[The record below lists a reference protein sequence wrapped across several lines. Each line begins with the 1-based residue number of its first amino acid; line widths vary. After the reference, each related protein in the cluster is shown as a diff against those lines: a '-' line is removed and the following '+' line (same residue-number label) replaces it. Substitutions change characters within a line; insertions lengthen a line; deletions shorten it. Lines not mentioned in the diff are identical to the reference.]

1 MKQMKAE
8 FGVEFLTAQFGVSV
22 SGYYAWEA
30 RPALSPRKAA
40 QWELSAKVL
49 GRFVASGG
57 VAGHR
62 KIHADLADDG
72 VVLDRKTVA
81 ARMREL
87 HLVPKQTVRA
97 WRRAAARARTS
108 PDPIDLVERDFSTEI
123 APGSVLV
130 GDITY
135 VRTDEGWLYAATV
148 IDLATRTVLGSASS
162 KRIDTSLIIRA
173 LKRAIDTGHVAQ
185 NAIFHSDHGAQY
197 RSRRFRKYC
206 KQHAIRQSMGSNF
219 ECWDNAVAESFFSKL
234 KSERLDWSRFTTRA
248 AAAAEVADYV
258 RHFNH
263 NRRHQTLGYA
273 TPIATLERRT
283 RPAAPTPAA
292 A

>member
-1 MKQMKAE
+1 MKAE
-8 FGVEFLTAQFGVSV
+8 FGVGFLTERFGVSE
-22 SGYYAWEA
+22 SGYYQWEA
-30 RPALSPRKAA
+30 RPAISPRKAA

-57 VAGHR
+57 IDGHR
-62 KIHADLADDG
+62 KIHADLAESG
-72 VVLDRKTVA
+72 IVVNRKTVA
-81 ARMREL
+81 ARMHDLR
-87 HLVPKQTVRA
+87 LVPKPTVRA
-97 WRRAAARARTS
+97 WKRASARSRAT
-108 PDPIDLVERDFSTEI
+108 PDPADLVDRNFSTAV

-135 VRTDEGWLYAATV
+135 VRTGQGWLYVATV
-148 IDLATRTVLGSASS
+148 IDLASRTVLGTASS

-173 LKRAIDTGHVAQ
+173 LKHAIDTGHIAE
-185 NAIFHSDHGAQY
+185 NAIFHSDHGIQY

-206 KQHAIRQSMGSNF
+206 KQQHIRRSMGRNF

-234 KSERLDWSRFTTRA
+234 KSERLDWCSFTTRA
-248 AAAAEVADYV
+248 AAAWEVADYV

-263 NRRHQTLGYA
+263 TRRHQTLGYA
-273 TPIATLERRT
+273 TPQATLQRLT
-283 RPAAPTPAA
+283 ATTIPAA